1 MCLALP
7 RRVLKVDGDQIEIE
21 WDYGPLWVS
30 GSGFPDLVTGEY
42 VIVHAGQVLER
53 VSEAEAQEILALY
66 ASLASDTFELA
77 PADLLTEP
85 REAR

>member
-7 RRVLKVDGDQIEIE
+7 RRVLQAHGDQVEVE

-30 GSGFPDLVTGEY
+30 AAGLPDLTVGEY

-53 VSEAEAQEILALY
+53 VSEAEA
-66 ASLASDTFELA
+66 
-77 PADLLTEP
+77 
-85 REAR
+85 